1 MQQIHAGDATRLNLL
16 TRDGALSVEFTP
28 ALDAEHYTEL
38 YGLVRQCDNES
49 ELSSAI
55 IQAAH
60 RWDRTVEI
68 D

>member
-38 YGLVRQCDNES
+38 HGLVRQCANKI
-49 ELSSAI
+49 ELSSTI
-55 IQAAH
+55 VQAAQ
-60 RWDRTVEI
+60 RWDRKVEI